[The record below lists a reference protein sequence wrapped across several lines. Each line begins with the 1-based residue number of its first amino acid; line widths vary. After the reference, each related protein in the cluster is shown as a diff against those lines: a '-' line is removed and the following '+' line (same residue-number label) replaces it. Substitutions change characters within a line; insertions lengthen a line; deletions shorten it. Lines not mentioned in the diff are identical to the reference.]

1 MQSFEKINEIQKQEH
16 NIFNFYI
23 NNITTTQYIEEILG
37 MPKLPVIGH
46 YNNNEYNFGNILSL
60 ITLDIDICQG
70 EKNDKIIS
78 KYTDFKLPK
87 NIQEYLNIYEE
98 IEIDNNTKNKKE
110 HVYFYPKKKLNFY
123 FIISDLPQFIV
134 NRKNP
139 NEPLKYLI
147 CNIVP
152 HLFYNKNNVVDFS
165 NSKRIVF
172 EKGISL
178 FEVENCGKDID
189 YEIKNGIDIN
199 NLRLEYSSIHLKKGS
214 LAFSPNNL
222 RFKLDIQK
230 NLSQFYLIINNEED
244 DFHSVFYYI
253 TCNNEKSKEKMKE
266 AFVLSMN
273 IKELVNNIKLYFPDS
288 KDVND
293 HLDKL
298 FEN

>member
-1 MQSFEKINEIQKQEH
+1 MFHI
-16 NIFNFYI
+16 
-23 NNITTTQYIEEILG
+23 
-37 MPKLPVIGH
+37 
-46 YNNNEYNFGNILSL
+46 
-60 ITLDIDICQG
+60 
-70 EKNDKIIS
+70 
-78 KYTDFKLPK
+78 
-87 NIQEYLNIYEE
+87 
-98 IEIDNNTKNKKE
+98 
-110 HVYFYPKKKLNFY
+110 
-123 FIISDLPQFIV
+123 
-134 NRKNP
+134 
-139 NEPLKYLI
+139 
-147 CNIVP
+147 
-152 HLFYNKNNVVDFS
+152 YNKNNVVDFS

-273 IKELVNNIKLYFPDS
+273 IKELINNIKLYFPDS

-298 FEN
+298 FGN